1 MALYLPPRPAIR
13 PAFKAGP
20 VGPGAGVLMTEFP
33 LSTMAGQQT
42 PQQKMRQAW
51 KLGIEVPWI
60 RAAELV
66 IASKIQGLDWHI
78 EDGDENTVDD
88 DYTGSDAQELRTLL
102 EKPMANLPVGQQMF
116 RTALWRLTIRH
127 IGLCGNSFW
136 YLDAMNT
143 FGEPNAILYIRPD
156 RMSPN
161 DDANGNLVSWQLDKT
176 ATNPGITISL
186 EESIHFV
193 YDPPDIGHFGV
204 GLVESAMLWTAN
216 SQGLDRHE
224 SMLISSGGR
233 LSGILAPKTGVVG
246 PEQSLQIERD
256 WRTIVDTSDAAKR
269 LQILNAPVDFTKTTL
284 TPAEMNL
291 VELMTNARDN
301 LLALWH
307 IPLTAIGIHE
317 RGSSI
322 SAGAAKVTETD
333 DQTVWENAVKA
344 RTEPFLEHLQY
355 RLADPYQTQGQSFTI
370 VLDYPTFDD
379 NSQTYVDAQQ
389 ALNQPISNNERRNIL
404 GLDPIDDAVIGLS
417 GGPLGEEV
425 WMPATQVYAFTQAP
439 GIKPPEPAP
448 TTLAAPEPNNEM
460 DSASLA
466 AGETSQ
472 GGTAVA
478 KARVTPA
485 LHPTIKPLHTA
496 LVSLRNRIAAAKTPI
511 LKRSVSGVLADQRNE
526 IAYRLRKN
534 AAHIAKN
541 PSDTSTWFPAKS
553 FDAALTKALQPH
565 LTVMADSVNT
575 TIHDVLPAKK
585 AAPAGAVERVMTRG
599 AARVTKIN
607 ETTRQKI
614 NEAIIRGLE
623 AGSTINDVAD
633 ALQAGTSI
641 AGLDMGS
648 LFDDYR
654 SEMIARTELMDAYNS
669 SAINTYSDAGFD
681 QVQAIDGDGDPEC
694 AERDGQVFSSD
705 EADSIEDHPNGTL
718 DWVPVIE
725 EGKASSASPAEVSRP
740 SQPLSIVPVDTA
752 DVLAFAQDHASKANA
767 ALERVSGMQ
776 LAQAALDR
784 VSEHSASVDN
794 LAAAIRNTPPAIHN
808 IEAPIVN
815 VLPADPDVHNIQV
828 EAPNLD
834 PLLEAINA
842 LPGSLAQ
849 KPVTKIV
856 HRDANNRISSVVET
870 PIDPEPDNDPD
881 DA

>member
-1 MALYLPPRPAIR
+1 MSLYIPTKPKAM
-13 PAFKAGP
+13 KAGP
-20 VGPGAGVLMTEFP
+20 IGPGSGVLMTEYP
-33 LSTMAGQQT
+33 LSTLGNQQS
-42 PQQKMRQAW
+42 PQQRMRQAW

-66 IASKIQGLDWHI
+66 IASKIQGLAWHI

-88 DYTGSDAQELRTLL
+88 DYVGTDAQDLRTLL

-127 IGLCGNSFW
+127 IGLCGNAFW

-143 FGEPNAILYIRPD
+143 FGEPNAVLYIRPD

-161 DDANGNLVSWQLDKT
+161 DDANGNLVSWQLDRT

-204 GLVESAMLWTAN
+204 GLVESAMLWLGN

-224 SMLISSGGR
+224 AMLISSGGR

-307 IPLTAIGIHE
+307 IPLTAVGVHE

-355 RLADPYQTQGQSFTI
+355 RLADPYQSQGQSFTI

-389 ALNQPISNNERRNIL
+389 AVNQPITNNERRNIL

-425 WMPATQVYAFTQAP
+425 WMPATQVYAFTQAQ
-439 GIKPPEPAP
+439 GIKPPEPTP
-448 TTLAAPEPNNEM
+448 QTLATPDPTNDM
-460 DSASLA
+460 DSVSLA
-466 AGETSQ
+466 AGETA
-472 GGTAVA
+472 GATA
-478 KARVTPA
+478 KARVTPP

-496 LVSLRNRIAAAKTPI
+496 LVSLRNRIADAKTPI
-511 LKRSVSGVLADQRNE
+511 LKRSVSGVLQDQRNE
-526 IAYRLRKN
+526 IADRLRKN
-534 AAHIAKN
+534 AAHVAKN
-541 PSDTSTWFPAKS
+541 PSDTSTWFPAKT
-553 FDAALTKALQPH
+553 FDAQLTKALQPH
-565 LTVMADSVNT
+565 LTVMADSVNA

-614 NEAIIRGLE
+614 NDAIIRGLE

-633 ALQAGTSI
+633 AIQAGTSI
-641 AGLDMGS
+641 VGLDMGA

-669 SAINTYSDAGFD
+669 SAIATYSDAGFD
-681 QVQAIDGDGDPEC
+681 SVQAIDGDGDPEC
-694 AERDGQVFSSD
+694 AERDGQTFSTD

-725 EGKASSASPAEVSRP
+725 QKADLGP
-740 SQPLSIVPVDTA
+740 DH
-752 DVLAFAQDHASKANA
+752 LA
-767 ALERVSGMQ
+767 M
-776 LAQAALDR
+776 
-784 VSEHSASVDN
+784 
-794 LAAAIRNTPPAIHN
+794 
-808 IEAPIVN
+808 
-815 VLPADPDVHNIQV
+815 
-828 EAPNLD
+828 
-834 PLLEAINA
+834 AINA
-842 LPGSLAQ
+842 LGAFANRAPDVHQISLPAMAVTLPEMAPTINVPESSH
-849 KPVTKIV
+849 PVSFTSGDISVAAPAVTV
-856 HRDANNRISSVVET
+856 HAEPNVTVQSASPDVHLHV
-870 PIDPEPDNDPD
+870 PEPGAKKITRDRLGNIDGIEP
-881 DA
+881 A